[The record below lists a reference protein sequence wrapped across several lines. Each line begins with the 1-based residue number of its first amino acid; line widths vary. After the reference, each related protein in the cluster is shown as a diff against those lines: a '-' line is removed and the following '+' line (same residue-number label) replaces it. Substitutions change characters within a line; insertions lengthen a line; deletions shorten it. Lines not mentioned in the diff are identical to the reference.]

1 LPELPE
7 VETVRRGLERF
18 VVGRHI
24 EGVEVGRERTVRRT
38 SRQALIDGLTGT
50 SLVAAGRR
58 GKYLLSPLDSG
69 DSLMIHL
76 RMTGQ
81 LLLVDRGAERPPHT
95 HVVLHLGDSELLFVD
110 SRTFGE
116 MVVYDPDHVDV
127 ELPEVARL
135 GLDPLVDDPGPAE
148 LEAVLRRRSTKL
160 KPLLLDQHVIAGIGN
175 IYADEILHAARL
187 HPASRASSLRRRDAV
202 ALHDAMQRIL
212 TASIRAGGSTLSD
225 FRYVDMM
232 GEGGSYQES
241 HRVYGRAGERC
252 STCGRGFIRRIT
264 SGGRSTYFCPVCQR
278 RRT

>member
-7 VETVRRGLERF
+7 VETVRRGLERL

-24 EGVEVGRERTVRRT
+24 DGVEVGRERTVRRT

-50 SLVAAGRR
+50 SLVGAGRR
-58 GKYLLSPLDSG
+58 GKYLLAPLDSG
-69 DSLMIHL
+69 DGLMIHL

-81 LLLVDRGAERPPHT
+81 LLLVDRGAERPSHT

-110 SRTFGE
+110 PRTFGE

-135 GLDPLVDDPGPAE
+135 GLDPLVDDPGPDD
-148 LEAVLRRRSTKL
+148 LEKVLRRRPTKL

-175 IYADEILHAARL
+175 IYADEILHDARL
-187 HPASRASSLRRRDAV
+187 HPESPATSLRRRDVV
-202 ALHDAMQRIL
+202 ALHDAMHRIL

-225 FRYVDMM
+225 LGYVDMM
-232 GEGGSYQES
+232 GEGGSYQDS
-241 HRVYGRAGERC
+241 HRVYGRAEERC